1 MPPRS
6 VVAPLVIDY
15 LTPVETQAASEKV
28 EFGFAEWSGSTKRWS
43 GEGQRRSRST
53 TNSHQTDSTFLNDH
67 IGLRLAPGLQPCM
80 ARTEGRVTGERQLST
95 WAENSDGIV
104 RGRVACRND
113 ERCLRQIRPVRKFL
127 HLSGAEP
134 FSIENYSHRIALC

>member
-1 MPPRS
+1 
-6 VVAPLVIDY
+6 
-15 LTPVETQAASEKV
+15 
-28 EFGFAEWSGSTKRWS
+28 
-43 GEGQRRSRST
+43 
-53 TNSHQTDSTFLNDH
+53 
-67 IGLRLAPGLQPCM
+67 M